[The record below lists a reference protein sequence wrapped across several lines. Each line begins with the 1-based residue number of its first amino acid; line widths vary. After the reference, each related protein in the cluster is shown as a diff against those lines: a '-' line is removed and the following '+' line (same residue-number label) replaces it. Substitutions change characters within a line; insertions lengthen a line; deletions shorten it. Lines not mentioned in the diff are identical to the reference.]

1 VKKIE
6 VKNLFKTFG
15 KKQVLKGVDISVEQ
29 GESLVIIGGSGSGK
43 SVLLKSIVGLIE
55 PDTGSIKIDGEETA
69 HASSRKRDELMIK
82 FGYLFQGGAL
92 FDSLKIWENVAFGL
106 IRAKHM
112 KTSEAKE
119 LALKTIRSVG
129 LDNYVGELYPSELSG
144 GMQKRVSLARA
155 IASRPEII
163 FFDEPTTGLDPIM
176 ADVINNLIIQCSSEL
191 GATTITITHD
201 MHSAFKIADRIAMI
215 YDGKIIWDGAVR
227 EVRNSGNPFVEQF
240 INGSAEGPIE
250 IKLQDH

>member
-15 KKQVLKGVDISVEQ
+15 KKQVLKGVDVSVEK

-55 PDTGSIKIDGEETA
+55 PDAGSIKIDGEETA

-112 KTSEAKE
+112 KT
-119 LALKTIRSVG
+119 
-129 LDNYVGELYPSELSG
+129 
-144 GMQKRVSLARA
+144 
-155 IASRPEII
+155 
-163 FFDEPTTGLDPIM
+163 
-176 ADVINNLIIQCSSEL
+176 
-191 GATTITITHD
+191 
-201 MHSAFKIADRIAMI
+201 
-215 YDGKIIWDGAVR
+215 GK
-227 EVRNSGNPFVEQF
+227 
-240 INGSAEGPIE
+240 
-250 IKLQDH
+250 KLQKNLLK